1 MKTLTRREAAAVAAA
16 TLAAPITMS
25 RLSAEE
31 PNDDATPAATEDR
44 FDKALAHAVRNP
56 QAFQLRPAG
65 SFQLNSD
72 GRSRSL
78 VIAQA
83 LNAHRERDDIYMKSD
98 SMRIFRA
105 EPLEAG
111 GCFKWRF
118 HNEEGLFETNLNS
131 WSRSLGPILMVFREG
146 PDLVRVYVMTP
157 DMRC

>member
-1 MKTLTRREAAAVAAA
+1 MKSLTRREAAAVAAA
-16 TLAAPITMS
+16 ALAAPMVDS
-25 RLSAEE
+25 QLSAEE
-31 PNDDATPAATEDR
+31 TKDGEPAHATEDGL
-44 FDKALAHAVRNP
+44 DKALAHAVRNP

-65 SFQLNSD
+65 SFKLNGD

-78 VIAQA
+78 VISGA
-83 LNAHRERDDIYMKSD
+83 LNAHKNRSDVYMKSD

-105 EPLEAG
+105 EPLETG
-111 GCFKWRF
+111 GFFKWRF
-118 HNEEGLFETNLNS
+118 HNEQGLFETSLTS

>member
-1 MKTLTRREAAAVAAA
+1 MRSLTRREAGAVAAA
-16 TLAAPITMS
+16 ALATPITMS
-25 RLSAEE
+25 QASGAV
-31 PNDDATPAATEDR
+31 PNEGETPKTTDNDL
-44 FDKALAHAVRNP
+44 DKALAHAVRNP

-65 SFQLNSD
+65 SFHLNSD

-78 VIAQA
+78 VISQA
-83 LNAHRERDDIYMKSD
+83 LNANKQRDDVYMKSD

-105 EPLEAG
+105 EPLETG
-111 GCFKWRF
+111 GFFKWRF
-118 HNEEGLFETNLNS
+118 HDKEGSFETSLTS